1 MLAKKVFAIFSNA
14 KGQVV
19 SIFSLCRSLKDVV
32 KRINI
37 LLLLYAMERVGW
49 ERLDVVGATHVL
61 ERGSLTRGMCSAY
74 MQQSAHSCPGER
86 KPDAGHEFGLYVI
99 INAYVTINASTI
111 LLHISKWAQRSA
123 LLLLYAMKRE

>member
-1 MLAKKVFAIFSNA
+1 MKCLRE
-14 KGQVV
+14 
-19 SIFSLCRSLKDVV
+19 L
-32 KRINI
+32 I
-37 LLLLYAMERVGW
+37 LLLLYAMEREGS

-74 MQQSAHSCPGER
+74 MQQSAHSCPRES
-86 KPDAGHEFGLYVI
+86 KLDVGHGFGPYAT